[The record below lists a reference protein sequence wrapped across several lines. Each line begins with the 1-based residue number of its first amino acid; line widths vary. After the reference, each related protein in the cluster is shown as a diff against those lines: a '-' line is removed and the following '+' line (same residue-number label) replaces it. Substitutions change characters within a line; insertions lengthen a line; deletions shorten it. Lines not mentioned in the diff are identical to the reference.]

1 MGSRDYP
8 STLHKCVTK
17 ACIYSVQFFET
28 KAEVENRM
36 TRGGC
41 FRSCWLISV
50 NCSSDWIHF
59 FIFSIISHNDL
70 FDWKITGQR
79 PFANS
84 W

>member
-36 TRGGC
+36 TRGGV
-41 FRSCWLISV
+41 FPKLSV
-50 NCSSDWIHF
+50 DQRQLFFGLDTFFYIFNHF
-59 FIFSIISHNDL
+59 
-70 FDWKITGQR
+70 
-79 PFANS
+79 A
-84 W
+84 

>member
-36 TRGGC
+36 TRGGV
-41 FRSCWLISV
+41 SEV
-50 NCSSDWIHF
+50 V
-59 FIFSIISHNDL
+59 
-70 FDWKITGQR
+70 G
-79 PFANS
+79 
-84 W
+84 